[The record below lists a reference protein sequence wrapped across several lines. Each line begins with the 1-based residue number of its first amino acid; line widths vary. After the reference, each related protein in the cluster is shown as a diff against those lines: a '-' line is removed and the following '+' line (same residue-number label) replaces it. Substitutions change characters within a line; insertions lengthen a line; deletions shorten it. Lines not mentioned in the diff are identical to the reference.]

1 MFKHKGLIINNPYFI
16 ALTLML
22 EGENERN
29 MKKFLTICLIL
40 AWVVSFGCKQEQIIP
55 EISPGRTKLL
65 GAGLAVEAVEHLKRA
80 EIEEEN
86 KVEAQSLLLIA
97 YSYALSQ
104 EATLLK
110 NRNLETEYQSE
121 RARRL
126 AELNS
131 SHIKKI
137 FLILREKHRVQNDAI
152 QILADKGL
160 DVIPLILQ
168 DFTENKYSQAHG
180 DFLSVLRKIGMKG
193 FDKLFP
199 AIENPDIPIS
209 AKVNLIQIIGEKGDT
224 STHGRLE
231 SLLKNVDD
239 KGLKMEIKTALYR
252 LGKNEYSTQ
261 IEAGLRDKH
270 VGVRQAAARSIK
282 LLNKPSTSELVTAL
296 KDTDDTVRKH
306 VVIALQKHI
315 DANAVDN
322 LFDILTNDSSN
333 HTKQA
338 TVNTL
343 DHYAKNGLASG
354 LAHRLITLLTKT
366 KVANHRD
373 RIRITQLLG
382 KPSLIKQIADAD
394 PYDNL
399 PSKIYDYFNT
409 KEHNNLVKAELSKIL
424 RKLE

>member
-1 MFKHKGLIINNPYFI
+1 MLMF
-16 ALTLML
+16 

-86 KVEAQSLLLIA
+86 KVEAQALLLIA

-104 EATLLK
+104 ESTLLK
-110 NRNLETEYQSE
+110 NRNLETEYRNE

-126 AELNS
+126 AELDI

-137 FLILREKHRVQNDAI
+137 FLILSEKHRVQNDVI

-168 DFTENKYSQAHG
+168 DFTDKKYRNVHG
-180 DFLSVLRKIGMKG
+180 DFLTVLRKIGMKG
-193 FDKLFP
+193 FDLIFP
-199 AIENPDIPIS
+199 AIEDPDFPLS

-224 STHGRLE
+224 STQRRLE
-231 SLLKNVDD
+231 SAKNKIAD
-239 KGLKMEIKTALYR
+239 KGLKMEINAALYR
-252 LGKNEYSTQ
+252 LGKNEYSKQ
-261 IEAGLRDKH
+261 IEVGLTDKH
-270 VGVRQAAARSIK
+270 VGVRQASARSIK
-282 LLNKPSTSELVTAL
+282 LLNKPTTSKLVTAL
-296 KDTDDTVRKH
+296 KDTDDSVRKH
-306 VVIALQKHI
+306 IVIALQKHI
-315 DANAVDN
+315 DINAVDN
-322 LFDILTNDSSN
+322 LFDILTNDSSDN
-333 HTKQA
+333 TKQA
-338 TVNTL
+338 AVNTL
-343 DHYAKNGLASG
+343 AHYAKNGLATG

-366 KVANHRD
+366 KVDNHRD

-382 KPSLIKQIADAD
+382 NPALIKQITDAD

-399 PSKIYDYFNT
+399 PSKIYDYFDT
-409 KEHNNLVKAELSKIL
+409 KEDNNLVKAELNKIL
-424 RKLE
+424 NDLPQ

>member
-1 MFKHKGLIINNPYFI
+1 
-16 ALTLML
+16 ML

-86 KVEAQSLLLIA
+86 KVEAQALLLIA

-104 EATLLK
+104 ESTLLK
-110 NRNLETEYQSE
+110 NRNLETEYRNQ

-126 AELNS
+126 AELDI

-137 FLILREKHRVQNDAI
+137 FLILSEKHRVQNDVI

-168 DFTENKYSQAHG
+168 DFTDKKYRNVHG
-180 DFLSVLRKIGMKG
+180 DFLTVLRKIGMKG
-193 FDKLFP
+193 FDIIFP
-199 AIENPDIPIS
+199 AIEDPDFPLQ
-209 AKVNLIQIIGEKGDT
+209 AKVHLIQIIGEKGDT
-224 STHGRLE
+224 STQKRLE
-231 SLLKNVDD
+231 STKNKIAD
-239 KGLKMEIKTALYR
+239 KGLKMEINAALYR
-252 LGKNEYSTQ
+252 LGKNEYSKQ
-261 IEAGLRDKH
+261 IEVGLTDKH
-270 VGVRQAAARSIK
+270 VGVRQASARSIK
-282 LLNKPSTSELVTAL
+282 LLNKPTTSKLVTAL
-296 KDTDDTVRKH
+296 KDTDDSVRKH
-306 VVIALQKHI
+306 IVIALQNHI
-315 DANAVDN
+315 DINAVDN
-322 LFDILTNDSSN
+322 LFDILTNDSSDN
-333 HTKQA
+333 TKQA
-338 TVNTL
+338 AVNTL
-343 DHYAKNGLASG
+343 AHYAKNGLASG

-366 KVANHRD
+366 KVDNHRD

-382 KPSLIKQIADAD
+382 NPALIKQITDAD

-399 PSKIYDYFNT
+399 PSKIYDYFDT
-409 KEHNNLVKAELSKIL
+409 KEDNNLVKAELNKIL
-424 RKLE
+424 NDLPQ

>member
-1 MFKHKGLIINNPYFI
+1 
-16 ALTLML
+16 ML

-86 KVEAQSLLLIA
+86 KVEAQALLLIA

-110 NRNLETEYQSE
+110 NRNLQTEYQNE
-121 RARRL
+121 RTRRL
-126 AELNS
+126 NELDI

-137 FLILREKHRVQNDAI
+137 FLILNEKHRVQNDVI

-168 DFTENKYSQAHG
+168 DFIDKKYRQAHG
-180 DFLSVLRKIGMKG
+180 DFLSVLRKIGIKG
-193 FDKLFP
+193 FDIIFP
-199 AIENPDIPIS
+199 AIENPDIPLA

-224 STHGRLE
+224 STQNRLE
-231 SLLKNVDD
+231 SAKNKIAD
-239 KGLKMEIKTALYR
+239 KGLKMEINAALYR
-252 LGKNEYSTQ
+252 LGKNEYSKQ
-261 IEAGLRDKH
+261 IEAGLTDKH

-282 LLNKPSTSELVTAL
+282 LLKQPATSNLISAL
-296 KDTDDTVRKH
+296 KDTDDSVRQH
-306 VVIALQKHI
+306 IVIALQKHI
-315 DANAVDN
+315 DINAVDN
-322 LFDILTNDSSN
+322 LFDILTNNDSSDN
-333 HTKQA
+333 TKQA
-338 TVNTL
+338 AVNTL
-343 DHYAKNGLASG
+343 EHYAKNNLAPG
-354 LAHRLITLLTKT
+354 LAHRLITLLTIS
-366 KVANHRD
+366 KVENHRD

-382 KPSLIKQIADAD
+382 RPALIKQIKNAD

-399 PSKIYDYFNT
+399 PSKIYDYFDT
-409 KEHNNLVKAELSKIL
+409 KEDNNLVKAELNKIL
-424 RKLE
+424 LILE

>member
-1 MFKHKGLIINNPYFI
+1 
-16 ALTLML
+16 ML

-86 KVEAQSLLLIA
+86 KVEAQALLLIA

-104 EATLLK
+104 ESTLLK
-110 NRNLETEYQSE
+110 NRNLETEYRNE

-126 AELNS
+126 AELDI

-137 FLILREKHRVQNDAI
+137 FLILSEKHRVQNDVI

-168 DFTENKYSQAHG
+168 DFTDKKYRNVHG
-180 DFLSVLRKIGMKG
+180 DFLTVLKKIGMKG
-193 FDKLFP
+193 FDLIFP
-199 AIENPDIPIS
+199 AIEDPDFPLS

-224 STHGRLE
+224 STQRRLE
-231 SLLKNVDD
+231 SAKNKIAD
-239 KGLKMEIKTALYR
+239 KGLKMEINAALYR
-252 LGKNEYSTQ
+252 LGKNEYSKW
-261 IEAGLRDKH
+261 IEVGLTDKH
-270 VGVRQAAARSIK
+270 VGVRQASARSIK
-282 LLNKPSTSELVTAL
+282 LLNKPTTSKLVTAL
-296 KDTDDTVRKH
+296 KDTDDSVRKH
-306 VVIALQKHI
+306 IVIALQKHI
-315 DANAVDN
+315 DINAVDN
-322 LFDILTNDSSN
+322 LFDILTNDSSDN
-333 HTKQA
+333 TKQA
-338 TVNTL
+338 AVITL
-343 DHYAKNGLASG
+343 AHYAKNGLATG

-366 KVANHRD
+366 KVDNHRD

-382 KPSLIKQIADAD
+382 NPALIKQITDAD

-399 PSKIYDYFNT
+399 PSKIYDYYDT
-409 KEHNNLVKAELSKIL
+409 KEDNNLVKAELHKIL
-424 RKLE
+424 EHIP

>member
-1 MFKHKGLIINNPYFI
+1 
-16 ALTLML
+16 ML

-86 KVEAQSLLLIA
+86 KVEAQALLLIA

-104 EATLLK
+104 ESTLLK
-110 NRNLETEYQSE
+110 NRNLETEYQNE

-126 AELNS
+126 AELDIT
-131 SHIKKI
+131 HIKKL
-137 FLILREKHRVQNDAI
+137 FLILNEKHRVQNDVI

-168 DFTENKYSQAHG
+168 DFTDKKYRNVHG

-193 FDKLFP
+193 FDIIFP
-199 AIENPDIPIS
+199 AIEDPNFPLS

-224 STHGRLE
+224 STQRRLE
-231 SLLKNVDD
+231 SAKNKITD
-239 KGLKMEIKTALYR
+239 KGVKMEINAALYR
-252 LGKNEYSTQ
+252 LGKNEYSKQ
-261 IEAGLRDKH
+261 IEVGLTDKH
-270 VGVRQAAARSIK
+270 VGVRQASARSIK
-282 LLNKPSTSELVTAL
+282 LLNKPTTSKLVTAL
-296 KDTDDTVRKH
+296 KDADDSVRKH
-306 VVIALQKHI
+306 IVIALQKHI
-315 DANAVDN
+315 DINAVDN
-322 LFDILTNDSSN
+322 LFDILTNDSSDN
-333 HTKQA
+333 TKQA
-338 TVNTL
+338 AVNTL

-366 KVANHRD
+366 KVENHRD

-382 KPSLIKQIADAD
+382 KPALIKQITDAD

-399 PSKIYDYFNT
+399 PSKIYDYYDT
-409 KEHNNLVKAELSKIL
+409 KEDNNLVKAELNKIL
-424 RKLE
+424 EHIP